1 MSILTINNSN
11 KVIIS
16 DIIVDLQCSGYNDG
30 GADHEICT
38 VDNYELPMMVSNY
51 QGDVYLTFEYVSGGT
66 NAPLVLSI
74 SSNGDQPLTLSGS
87 PYYFN
92 SADIL
97 TLSAEID
104 KGYNI
109 NTLNLEKENLFIVA
123 LHNSEWDLALWLL
136 KEKNISIN
144 VESLEG
150 ITPPNAVQFYEYQ
163 QKPKSLSRD
172 KLQEMKKYITAK
184 YNIQFPVLTRIQ
196 IQEQNEMK
204 QMNIA
209 PTPIKSK

>member
-16 DIIVDLQCSGYNDG
+16 DIIVDLQCSGYNNG
-30 GADHEICT
+30 GADKEICT

-51 QGDVYLTFEYVSGGT
+51 QGDVYLTFEYVSGGIS
-66 NAPLVLSI
+66 APLVLSI
-74 SSNGDQPLTLSGS
+74 SKNGDQPLTLSGS

-109 NTLNLEKENLFIVA
+109 NTGYH
-123 LHNSEWDLALWLL
+123 LH
-136 KEKNISIN
+136 
-144 VESLEG
+144 
-150 ITPPNAVQFYEYQ
+150 
-163 QKPKSLSRD
+163 
-172 KLQEMKKYITAK
+172 
-184 YNIQFPVLTRIQ
+184 YNI
-196 IQEQNEMK
+196 
-204 QMNIA
+204 NIYRFDNDSLLNS
-209 PTPIKSK
+209 TPIYFNA